1 MINENL
7 INELEDLLEE
17 EIRNIPIP
25 FQKGNS
31 IRIKNFIIRKK
42 SNGYLIFDCKNN
54 KKITETSFK
63 TSAVAIVKNLVEGKN
78 IIYKALDLD
87 KMLLKYYNDAIF
99 YKNIIH
105 TSKDQAVVYSRK
117 ARLEQAI
124 IKSQTIKDRLN
135 KFIY

>member
-1 MINENL
+1 MINEV
-7 INELEDLLEE
+7 IISELEDLLEE
-17 EIRNIPIP
+17 EIRNIAIP

-42 SNGYLIFDCKNN
+42 SDGYLIFDCKNN

-63 TSAVAIVKNLVEGKN
+63 TSAVAIVKNLIEGKN

-99 YKNIIH
+99 YKNTIYK
-105 TSKDQAVVYSRK
+105 SKDRAVVYSRK

>member
-1 MINENL
+1 MINEV
-7 INELEDLLEE
+7 IISELEDLLEE
-17 EIRNIPIP
+17 EIRNIAIP

-42 SNGYLIFDCKNN
+42 SDGYLIFDCKNN

-63 TSAVAIVKNLVEGKN
+63 TSAVAIVKNLIEGKN

-99 YKNIIH
+99 YKNTIH
-105 TSKDQAVVYSRK
+105 KSKDRAVVYSRK